1 MRADLERAANENKN
15 DLSGYRKSVAR
26 VEKYL
31 QSDEE
36 VLYISS
42 CQFTELPSDSL
53 KIDTFKFDGKEL
65 VLFVATTKKILVY
78 YKLLFNEKIK
88 QFPVDEIKEF
98 QVAKSKIAASTK
110 FRITTLT
117 TEFDLGIVRKDS
129 AAKLEKVLSDYKK
142 RNFVALHSDTASNPF
157 EAVER
162 LSQMLDNGI
171 ITKTEFEEKKA
182 ELLKRI

>member
-15 DLSGYRKSVAR
+15 DLSGYRKSVDR

-42 CQFTELPSDSL
+42 CQFTEFPSDSL

-129 AAKLEKVLSDYKK
+129 AEKLEKVLSDYKK
-142 RNFVALHSDTASNPF
+142 
-157 EAVER
+157 
-162 LSQMLDNGI
+162 GI
-171 ITKTEFEEKKA
+171 
-182 ELLKRI
+182 LWP